1 MKNNADMIESTI
13 KEKNIKKEKNLLR
26 NNNKKETKKQIVVD
40 EKLKELEKRER
51 ENYHSSSWRRITSDG
66 FYNYC

>member
-1 MKNNADMIESTI
+1 MKG
-13 KEKNIKKEKNLLR
+13 KEKKVK
-26 NNNKKETKKQIVVD
+26 NNNKKEIKKQIVVD

-51 ENYHSSSWRRITSDG
+51 ENYHSRSWRRITSDG